1 MDIELKFNKDFE
13 RALEALREK
22 YGEDFE
28 ILNGIHNSQM
38 NFSDFIDAFVDRN
51 VLEAEVLLRKVFGD
65 EIYVSE
71 KVEEKLTGD
80 KEIVKLTE
88 DDMVFDGQV
97 REICENI
104 EDYEFDNNVGMIVS
118 KVNVGDK

>member
-1 MDIELKFNKDFE
+1 MDKQARFVEFKKEFADEIDTVSISVDLLKK
-13 RALEALREK
+13 RK
-22 YGEDFE
+22 
-28 ILNGIHNSQM
+28 IH
-38 NFSDFIDAFVDRN
+38 RN